1 MLRKSTLA
9 KKILKDKNMLN
20 KLYDA
25 IEEVLN
31 SIDVGGEQSRQFSEE
46 IKILR
51 EVVGYPEPDNGEFS
65 EVERRRCLTE
75 KLRRLAVEAEGL
87 KMSLPKLPP
96 EKWFDDT
103 FQDAT
108 IDIFF
113 EEYDMAKVLCFIA
126 DVGIDP

>member
-1 MLRKSTLA
+1 
-9 KKILKDKNMLN
+9 MLN

-25 IEEVLN
+25 IEQVLE
-31 SIDVGGEQSRQFSEE
+31 SIDVGGEQSRQFAEE

-87 KMSLPKLPP
+87 KISLPTLPL
-96 EKWFDDT
+96 EKWFDGT
-103 FQDAT
+103 IQDAT
-108 IDIFF
+108 IDVFF
-113 EEYDMAKVLCFIA
+113 EEYDMAKVLRFIA
-126 DVGIDP
+126 DVGVEA